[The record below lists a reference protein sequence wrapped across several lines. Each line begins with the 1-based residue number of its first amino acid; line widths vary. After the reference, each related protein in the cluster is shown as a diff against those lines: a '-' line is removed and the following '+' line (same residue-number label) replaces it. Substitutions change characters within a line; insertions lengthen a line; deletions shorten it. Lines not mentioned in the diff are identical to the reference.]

1 MATSSIFHNIIIN
14 DEETAARFVAALEAS
29 EATPPRRTGR
39 PIDEILA
46 GPEEIDRWC
55 DLWEKITEPRNEL

>member
-39 PIDEILA
+39 PINEILA
-46 GPEEIDRWC
+46 DKDEVRRLCKLRKKKRGVKP
-55 DLWEKITEPRNEL
+55 